1 MTPALEVT
9 DLRVTLGGAPV
20 VRGLGYAVRKG
31 EVLGLVGESGCGKSV
46 SAAAV
51 MGLLPPGAR
60 VTGSIRLGGR
70 ELVGLRER
78 ELAAVRGSAVSMV
91 FQDPLSALTPVYRVG
106 DQIAEAVRTHQK
118 VTKEQAAVRAVDL
131 LDLVGIP
138 DPARRALA
146 FPHEFSGGMRQR
158 ALIAM
163 AMANDPDV
171 IICDEPTT
179 ALDVTVQAQVL
190 EVLKT
195 AQRQTGAAIVM
206 ITHDLGVVVSFA
218 DRVLVMYA
226 GRPVESGDVD
236 DVFYHARMP
245 YTAGLLGAVPRID
258 AAGRAAPAPIAG
270 APPAPGD
277 LPPGC
282 PFAPRCP
289 LRVEACDE
297 REPPLFEV
305 GPGHRAACIRWD
317 EVSPPLPAPPG
328 RTGPGARG
336 PRTVL
341 AVDGLVRHYP
351 LVKGAVFRRRVGTVH
366 AVAGISFDIREGETL
381 GLVGESGSG
390 KTTALT
396 EILELTRPQQG
407 RVVVLGRDTAALTAA
422 QRMEIRRDVQVV
434 FQDPL
439 ASLDP
444 RMTVHDILAEPLR
457 THRRGDPRRRVG
469 ELLALVGLD
478 PAHAARYPKDFSGGQ
493 RQRIAIARALALEP
507 RLLVL
512 DEPVSA
518 LDVSVQAGVLGLLG
532 ALKTELGLSYLLV
545 AHDLAVVRHI
555 ADRVAVMYLGRIAEI
570 GRADAVYTAPAHPY
584 TQALLSAIPLPDPAR
599 ERARERI
606 LLTGERPDPASPP
619 SGCRFRTRCPTFRS
633 VLTETERGLCADT
646 EPEMRPL
653 GEDQSAACHYAERLA
668 VV

>member
-206 ITHDLGVVVSFA
+206 ITHDLGVVAGFA

-245 YTAGLLGAVPRID
+245 
-258 AAGRAAPAPIAG
+258 
-270 APPAPGD
+270 
-277 LPPGC
+277 
-282 PFAPRCP
+282 
-289 LRVEACDE
+289 
-297 REPPLFEV
+297 
-305 GPGHRAACIRWD
+305 
-317 EVSPPLPAPPG
+317 
-328 RTGPGARG
+328 
-336 PRTVL
+336 
-341 AVDGLVRHYP
+341 
-351 LVKGAVFRRRVGTVH
+351 
-366 AVAGISFDIREGETL
+366 
-381 GLVGESGSG
+381 
-390 KTTALT
+390 
-396 EILELTRPQQG
+396 
-407 RVVVLGRDTAALTAA
+407 
-422 QRMEIRRDVQVV
+422 
-434 FQDPL
+434 
-439 ASLDP
+439 
-444 RMTVHDILAEPLR
+444 
-457 THRRGDPRRRVG
+457 
-469 ELLALVGLD
+469 
-478 PAHAARYPKDFSGGQ
+478 
-493 RQRIAIARALALEP
+493 
-507 RLLVL
+507 
-512 DEPVSA
+512 
-518 LDVSVQAGVLGLLG
+518 
-532 ALKTELGLSYLLV
+532 
-545 AHDLAVVRHI
+545 
-555 ADRVAVMYLGRIAEI
+555 
-570 GRADAVYTAPAHPY
+570 
-584 TQALLSAIPLPDPAR
+584 
-599 ERARERI
+599 
-606 LLTGERPDPASPP
+606 
-619 SGCRFRTRCPTFRS
+619 
-633 VLTETERGLCADT
+633 
-646 EPEMRPL
+646 
-653 GEDQSAACHYAERLA
+653 
-668 VV
+668 